1 MPLPNEVLETLPE
14 ELQGDENLAKFN
26 SIADLAKSYKEM
38 SAFQGRSIRIPGED
52 AGEEARQEFI
62 NKLVNNAP
70 ELMVKPDFTNP
81 EQADE
86 FYATLG
92 VPDDYSKYENPED
105 AELDPEVEGQ
115 LREVLH
121 TAKLTPA
128 QYQKVVKQLS
138 DMNREAIENN
148 NQLRKTDMESL
159 SGKWGNALEQRMEAA
174 KKANEE
180 FYPGRSFDSL
190 TSGEIEGLYRI
201 HESVTQKAPTQA
213 AEQPKEVSNRLTP
226 AEAEA
231 QAAEIMRNPK
241 LWDERTPAEEKRRLM
256 ARVVE
261 LKKEAGYDP
270 ELPRA

>member
-1 MPLPNEVLETLPE
+1 MPLPSEILETLPE
-14 ELQGDENLAKFN
+14 ELQTDPSLVKFD
-26 SIADLAKSYKEM
+26 SIQDLAKSYKEM

-52 AGEEARQEFI
+52 AGAEARQEFI

-92 VPDDYSKYENPED
+92 VPDDFSKYENPENT
-105 AELDPEVEGQ
+105 ALDPEVEAQ

-121 TAKLTPA
+121 TAKLTPV

-138 DMNREAIENN
+138 DMNAEAIENN
-148 NQLRKTDMESL
+148 NQLRKSDLESL

-174 KKANEE
+174 RKANEE
-180 FYPGRSFDSL
+180 FYPGRSFDNLS
-190 TSGEIEGLYRI
+190 SAEIEGLYQI
-201 HESVTQKAPTQA
+201 HESVTQPASTQA
-213 AEQPKEVSNRLTP
+213 ASQPKESALRLTP

-241 LWDERTPAEEKRRLM
+241 LWDDATPQEEKQRLM

>member
-1 MPLPNEVLETLPE
+1 MPLPNEILELLPE
-14 ELQGDENLAKFN
+14 ELQANESLTQFN
-26 SIADLAKSYKEM
+26 SLGDLAKSYVETKGM
-38 SAFQGRSIRIPGED
+38 VGRSIRIPSED
-52 AGEEARQEFI
+52 AGDEARQEFI
-62 NKLVNNAP
+62 NKLVTNAP

-81 EQADE
+81 EQANE

-92 VPDDYSKYENPED
+92 VPDDFAKYENPED

-115 LREVLH
+115 LRQVLH

-128 QYQKVVKQLS
+128 QYKQVVKQLS
-138 DMNREAIENN
+138 DMNKETLQTNEMLKK
-148 NQLRKTDMESL
+148 QDMDGL

-180 FYPGRSFDSL
+180 FYPGRPFESL
-190 TSGEIEGLYRI
+190 SSKEIEGLYRI
-201 HESVTQKAPTQA
+201 HESVTQPNSTQA
-213 AEQPKEVSNRLTP
+213 ASQPKPAETRLTP

-241 LWDERTPAEEKRRLM
+241 LWDDRTPAEEKRRLM